1 MNEVVLLSRRAV
13 REIIKLPAATLPTLF
28 IPLFFLAVNIG
39 QVSRTFNSGNAPFLF
54 GQDYVAFAVPV
65 SLVFAVSTA
74 TSGLALVTDIDLGY
88 FDKLLVAPI
97 RRTSIVLGRLAADF
111 MRGLATSTL
120 VLLLGLA
127 FGMRIASG
135 VGGAV
140 LIVLLAAMWGVA
152 YAGIGQAIALK
163 TRNVQ
168 TTNASFIVFFPLLF
182 LTPNFVPFE
191 LLAEPM
197 QTLARLNPV
206 SYVIEGLRSLI
217 LEGFV
222 LADVAACLAV
232 ILVSGAVLTFLSLR
246 ALANY
251 DKD

>member
-1 MNEVVLLSRRAV
+1 MNEVLLLSRRAV
-13 REIIKLPAATLPTLF
+13 REIWKLPAATLPTLF

-39 QVSRTFNSGNAPFLF
+39 QVSKTFNSGNADFLF

-111 MRGLATSTL
+111 VRGLATASL
-120 VLLLGLA
+120 VLALGLA

-140 LIVLLAAMWGVA
+140 LIVLLSALWGVA

-168 TTNASFIVFFPLLF
+168 TTNASFIIFFPLLF

-206 SYVIEGLRSLI
+206 SYVIEGLRSLV

-222 LADVAACLAV
+222 LADIAACLGV
-232 ILVSGAVLTFLSLR
+232 IVVSGTVLTLLSLR
-246 ALANY
+246 VLANY
-251 DKD
+251 DRD

>member
-1 MNEVVLLSRRAV
+1 MNEVVLLGRRAV
-13 REIIKLPAATLPTLF
+13 REIVKLPAATVPTLF
-28 IPLFFLAVNIG
+28 IPLFFLAVNVG
-39 QVSRTFNSGNAPFLF
+39 QVSRTFNSETAPFLM
-54 GQDYVAFAVPV
+54 GQSYVAFQVPV

-97 RRTSIVLGRLAADF
+97 RRTSIVLSLLAADF
-111 MRGLATSTL
+111 VRGLITSTL

-127 FGMRIASG
+127 FGMRVASG

-140 LIVLLAAMWGVA
+140 LVVLLAALWGVA

-168 TTNASFIVFFPLLF
+168 TTNASFILFFPLLF

-222 LADVAACLAV
+222 LQDVLVCLAV
-232 ILVSGAVLTFLSLR
+232 ILGAGALLTFASLR

-251 DKD
+251 DKS